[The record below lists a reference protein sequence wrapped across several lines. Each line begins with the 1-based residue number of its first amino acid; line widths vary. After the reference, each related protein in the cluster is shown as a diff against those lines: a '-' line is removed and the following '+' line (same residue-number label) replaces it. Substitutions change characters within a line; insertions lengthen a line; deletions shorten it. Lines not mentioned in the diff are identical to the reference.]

1 VDISKVSPYYS
12 INPTDPDVWHD
23 HDDCPS
29 GQQIPAKNKRQGEGP
44 NDSYR
49 KCEHCRAMD

>member
-1 VDISKVSPYYS
+1 MAKVSPYYS

-29 GQQIPAKNKRQGEGP
+29 GQQIPATNKRPGKGP

-49 KCEHCRAMD
+49 KCKHCNDMS